1 VLTLLNFVAA
11 LIVSWAV
18 VYAIYGLTLLVVH
31 SVWRAVRVASWLI
44 AHASLGV
51 TLVVVPAVWW
61 MVRAFGR
68 LGAGTRIRSALAD
81 STVAPTVASTVGS
94 RGDVLTPTMRRP
106 TFPEV
111 AVSISEASEALT
123 KYQGRV
129 FWARSE
135 MRETV
140 ARTLNA
146 IAQTRALMAEVDAA
160 AGPQRQ
166 AARRTTVLPG

>member
-1 VLTLLNFVAA
+1 MLTLLNFVAA
-11 LIVSWAV
+11 LIASWAV
-18 VYAIYGLTLLVVH
+18 VYAVYGLTLLAVH
-31 SVWRAVRVASWLI
+31 SVWWAVRIASRSI

-51 TLVVVPAVWW
+51 TLVVVPAVCW
-61 MVRAFGR
+61 MVRALAR
-68 LGAGTRIRSALAD
+68 LGAGTRIRSAYAD
-81 STVAPTVASTVGS
+81 STVAPAVASTVGGH
-94 RGDVLTPTMRRP
+94 GDVLAPTIRRP

-111 AVSISEASEALT
+111 ALSIREASEALT

-160 AGPQRQ
+160 AGAQRQ